1 MLKNLSA
8 LLINEYLMLS
18 LCMNFLGFYKLY
30 LRKESDIV
38 YLRPEVT
45 FSSLS

>member
-18 LCMNFLGFYKLY
+18 LCMNFLGFSKLY

-38 YLRPEVT
+38 YLRPRVT
-45 FSSLS
+45 FSSLN